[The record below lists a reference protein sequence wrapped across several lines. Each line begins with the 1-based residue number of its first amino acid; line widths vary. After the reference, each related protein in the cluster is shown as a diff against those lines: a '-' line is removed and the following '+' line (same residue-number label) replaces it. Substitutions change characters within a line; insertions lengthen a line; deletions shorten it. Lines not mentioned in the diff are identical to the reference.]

1 MMRRG
6 FTLIELLIVICI
18 LTIVAGL
25 LFPAFAA
32 ARERAR
38 QTTCFS
44 NERQLGAALL
54 MYVQDYDEQFPSG
67 TSGWPGNGWAGQV
80 FPFVKNTGV
89 YKCPDDD
96 KHPHVSDDGGP
107 IDPNAVEVS
116 YALNCNAVGQSLAA
130 LNASSLTVLV
140 FEVNDAA
147 SSFVGPENSSP
158 TGRGLPSDNCPKC
171 AKPFGADYYATGNIG
186 TESPRLST
194 TIRSY
199 HDPTS
204 NYLAGDGHVKALRP
218 EQVSAGK
225 AAPSP
230 DAPQSTIRSTAAG
243 TECMTISPTVKAVLT
258 FSTQ

>member
-1 MMRRG
+1 MRRG
-6 FTLIELLIVICI
+6 FTLIELLIVISI
-18 LTIVAGL
+18 LTILAGL
-25 LFPAFAA
+25 LFPVFAA

-44 NERQLGAALL
+44 NERQIGAALL
-54 MYVQDYDEQFPSG
+54 MYAQDYDEQLPSG
-67 TSGWPGNGWAGQV
+67 TLGWPGNGWAGQI
-80 FPFVKNTGV
+80 FPFVKSADI

-96 KHPHVSDDGGP
+96 KHPHESDDGGP
-107 IDPNAVEVS
+107 IDPGAVEIS

-130 LNASSLTVLV
+130 FNASSLTVLA

-147 SSFVGPENSSP
+147 SNFAGPENSSP

-171 AKPFGADYYATGNIG
+171 AKPFGADYYATGDIG
-186 TESPRLST
+186 AVSPQLST

-218 EQVSAGK
+218 EQVSAGQE
-225 AAPSP
+225 APSP
-230 DAPQSTIRSTAAG
+230 DAPQSTTRGTAAG
-243 TECMTISPTVKAVLT
+243 TESMMISPTDKAALT
-258 FSTQ
+258 FSTR